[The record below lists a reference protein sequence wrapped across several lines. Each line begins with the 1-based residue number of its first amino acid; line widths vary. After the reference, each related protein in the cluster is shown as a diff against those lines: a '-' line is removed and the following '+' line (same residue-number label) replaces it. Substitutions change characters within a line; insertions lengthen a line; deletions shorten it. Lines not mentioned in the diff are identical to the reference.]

1 MKLAPGCYECLRRLI
16 HQAAEL
22 ATDDVS
28 LKQTAISRA
37 MKALDDEFSYSQ
49 LSLGIAAKIH
59 GIVREVTHNRDP
71 YREMKEREMTLA
83 RDLYPQ
89 LSSRAEAA
97 SPDLSGRGSPAG
109 VIRRAGRQRSNLCQD
124 ELRGLPQL
132 AAAANALDFFR
143 ELDTIRRDIR
153 EPVSFVIDHSER
165 LAAKLEDASRVL
177 YLADNAGELY
187 FDLPLVKM
195 MKRFAQVTYVVKP
208 SPVQNDLTMED
219 VRRSG
224 LEAEFEGI
232 MSTGV
237 ASPGI
242 VLSLASAQFKREF
255 RSADLVFAKG
265 MGHYEALSELPSQG
279 RFFYCL
285 RAKCQPVA
293 DSLGVPINSY
303 VAMLQ

>member
-28 LKQTAISRA
+28 LKQRAISEA
-37 MKALDDEFSYSQ
+37 MKTLDDEFSYSQ
-49 LSLGIAAKIH
+49 ISVGIATKTH
-59 GIVREVTHNRDP
+59 EIVRDVTHNPDP
-71 YREMKEREMTLA
+71 YRAMKEREMTLA
-83 RDLYPQ
+83 RELCPEVS
-89 LSSRAEAA
+89 LRTK
-97 SPDLSGRGSPAG
+97 G
-109 VIRRAGRQRSNLCQD
+109 SNLYED
-124 ELRGLPQL
+124 ELRGCLQL
-132 AAAANALDFFR
+132 AAAANALDFFKDLGSVR
-143 ELDTIRRDIR
+143 DDIR
-153 EPVSFVIDHSER
+153 EPVSFVLDDSEQ
-165 LAAKLEDASRVL
+165 LEAKLGDASRVL

-187 FDLPLVKM
+187 FDLPLVKW

-208 SPVQNDLTMED
+208 SPVQNDLTLED

-224 LEAEFEGI
+224 LEAEFGGV

-242 VLSLASAQFKREF
+242 VFSLASAQFKREF
-255 RSADLVFAKG
+255 ESADLVFAKG
-265 MGHYEALSELPSQG
+265 MGHYEALSELSPKG

-285 RAKCQPVA
+285 KAKCQPVA

-303 VAMLQ
+303 IAKLQ